1 MHTSTKDFFF
11 GNIGSEG
18 YKGMIDVEDFIFDE
32 SKNGGSLVIDK
43 VLECITDVL
52 VEFGEE
58 HFGFL
63 IG

>member
-1 MHTSTKDFFF
+1 
-11 GNIGSEG
+11 
-18 YKGMIDVEDFIFDE
+18 MIDVEDFIFDE